1 MIFTIHFGG
10 KIPLFLGWHPYR
22 YKIRST
28 EESTSQPVDRH
39 LLNHLL
45 ILAPSCLSENELKWC
60 FMMFPRKSC
69 YLIYIIIYKHI
80 RMYIMHLHMQMIWF
94 IIWYDMIWYDMIWYD
109 MIWYDMIWYDMIWYD
124 TRWCEMIW
132 YYIRYTLYPRYR
144 HVFISV
150 SLLKK
155 VDGSSPRPTKRPDWI
170 ISCCVSLFEMRW
182 KSCSFCGFFVDP
194 SSKNITSFQ
203 SPVVETTVNHLAS
216 LHVQASA
223 TQVLA
228 SCKFFAQISRFQ
240 KKSPLFAPWKINMEP
255 QNRGFFEMIFLFNC
269 VLF

>member
-109 MIWYDMIWYDMIWYD
+109 MIWYDMIWYEMMWDDMI
-124 TRWCEMIW
+124 
-132 YYIRYTLYPRYR
+132 LYKIY
-144 HVFISV
+144 
-150 SLLKK
+150 
-155 VDGSSPRPTKRPDWI
+155 I
-170 ISCCVSLFEMRW
+170 ISKISTCFHIRIPSQKSWWVFPKTYKTPWLDHIMLCISFRNAMKKLFILRIFCWSIKQEHHIIPVTCGWDDSQPPGLSPCSGLSDSSLGFMQILHANFQVS
-182 KSCSFCGFFVDP
+182 
-194 SSKNITSFQ
+194 
-203 SPVVETTVNHLAS
+203 
-216 LHVQASA
+216 
-223 TQVLA
+223 
-228 SCKFFAQISRFQ
+228 
-240 KKSPLFAPWKINMEP
+240 KKIAVICTLEN
-255 QNRGFFEMIFLFNC
+255 
-269 VLF
+269 